1 MAVPYSVDLRKR
13 VIAEAEKGELSKNQI
28 SAMFK
33 VDLKTIYNWIEAK
46 KLSGSIEP
54 KSGYQKGHSHKITD
68 IEKFKAFIAEN
79 PNSSLVE
86 LSEKWGNISR
96 TAIGNML
103 HKIGYTV
110 KKNNGVIK
118 NATTRKEQ
126 NTWIKSYK

>member
-1 MAVPYSVDLRKR
+1 MAAPYSVDLRER
-13 VIAEAEKGELSKNQI
+13 VIEEIEKGELKKNKI
-28 SAMFK
+28 SALFK
-33 VDLKTIYNWIEAK
+33 VDLKTIYNWVEAK
-46 KLSGSIEP
+46 KLNGTIEP

-68 IEKFKAFIAEN
+68 IEKFKIFIADN

-103 HKIGYTV
+103 HKIEYTV

-118 NATTRKEQ
+118 SATRRKER
-126 NTWIKSYK
+126 NI